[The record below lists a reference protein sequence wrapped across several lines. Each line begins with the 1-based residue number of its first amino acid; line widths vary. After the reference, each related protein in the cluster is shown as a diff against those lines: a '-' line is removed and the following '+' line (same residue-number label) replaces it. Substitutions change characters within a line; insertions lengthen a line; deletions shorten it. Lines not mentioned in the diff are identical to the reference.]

1 MSKVFVG
8 VCRVSTTS
16 QGVSKLGL
24 SGQRSELERWAE
36 FHGYEFVT
44 IMDEVASGSWK
55 LRDRPVMTAAL
66 ALAKKLKTKVVVTK
80 TDRCSRNLSIIDDL
94 IHQRQLVM
102 TVDLGANPDEFIG
115 TVYAGLAVKERKMI
129 GLRTKAGLAAAKARG
144 VVLGNQTNLRE
155 AQAKGVASIKAKADR
170 FAEKVRAPIERMISC
185 GMTYKEIAGELNAL
199 ETASPRNREWNATTV
214 SRIVAR
220 LREI

>member
-1 MSKVFVG
+1 MTKTFVG
-8 VCRVSTTS
+8 LVRVSTTS

-24 SGQRSELERWAE
+24 QGQRAELERWAE
-36 FHGYEFVT
+36 FHGYTLITVME
-44 IMDEVASGSWK
+44 EVASGSWS

-66 ALAKKLKTKVVVTK
+66 AMAKKLKTKVVVTK
-80 TDRCSRNLSIIDDL
+80 TDRCSRKLSIIDDL

-102 TVDLGANPDEFIG
+102 TVDLGSDPDEFIG

-144 VVLGNQTNLRE
+144 VVLGNRTNLPE
-155 AQAKGVASIKAKADR
+155 AQAKAVSAVKAKADK
-170 FAEKVRAPIERMISC
+170 FAEKVRAPIERMIRC
-185 GMTYKEIAGELNAL
+185 GMTYKEIANELNAL

-214 SRIVAR
+214 SRVVAR
-220 LREI
+220 LKQI